1 MNRWTCEQCEDD
13 PELRVMRGN
22 CGGAFPAVTVADIGG
37 QVDDAGTFVEVA
49 SIVTPIG
56 KVAGDLIEYRCRS
69 CPVACARD
77 LQPLISLYGASRPHA
92 LGQHALAGRSLTSAA
107 ADALVVIA
115 DEHEAMK
122 CLHMEEATERATRAS
137 RRR

>member
-1 MNRWTCEQCEDD
+1 
-13 PELRVMRGN
+13 MRGN
-22 CGGAFPAVTVADIGG
+22 CGGAFPAATVADIGG
-37 QVDDAGTFVEVA
+37 QVDDTGTFVEVA

-69 CPVACARD
+69 CPVACA
-77 LQPLISLYGASRPHA
+77 LELHPLIRLYGASRPHA
-92 LGQHALAGRSLTSAA
+92 LGQHAMAGRSLTALA
-107 ADALVVIA
+107 TDALVVIA

-122 CLHMEEATERATRAS
+122 CLHMEEATAKAAS